1 MVVVVVATVELVV
14 ADVVVVVVG
23 PVPIVVV
30 VVDGAVVVELDGAVV
45 VELDGAVVVE
55 LDGAVVVELDGAVVV
70 ELDGVVELVVVVVV
84 VVVVVGV
91 SHMVVQEAEPDGP
104 ASQSSAKP
112 SAFGDCFLVSP
123 QKVSV
128 QGPLLPAGLE
138 LLVHKLSAVSPPRS
152 HSSSPS
158 TLPSPQ
164 TGPASTLKD
173 SPTDKNR
180 GNSKDRCLR
189 FDMVM
194 LLELVIYMLT
204 FVIVDNFLRQ
214 FSYSVPVKSI
224 FNHKLTAIRLDPGK
238 YAALTAGPAGILT
251 LRRVRAV
258 LRAAMLI
265 A

>member
-1 MVVVVVATVELVV
+1 MVVVVVVTVELVV
-14 ADVVVVVVG
+14 GDVVVVVVG

-55 LDGAVVVELDGAVVV
+55 V
-70 ELDGVVELVVVVVV
+70 DGVVELVVVVV

-104 ASQSSAKP
+104 SSQSSAKP
-112 SAFGDCFLVSP
+112 SAFGDCVVVSP